1 MMIIIIIFM
10 IIIMMIIIMSMIIL
24 SQVDKRRRER
34 SVWRLASL
42 SKLRQ
47 GSLPGQND
55 NNNKN
60 DTATTRVK
68 FGKINIW

>member
-55 NNNKN
+55 
-60 DTATTRVK
+60 TATTTANNLNVIISK
-68 FGKINIW
+68 